1 MLHGKPII
9 TAALYGVATKAL
21 NQATRR
27 NQKRFPK
34 DFMFRLTAK
43 EDDFLRSQI
52 VTSKPRRGG
61 RRYPPY
67 AFTEYGAVM
76 LAAVLNSDAAV
87 AASIQIVRAFVRLRE
102 ILASHKNL
110 AKRLEAVE
118 KRLLGHDV
126 ELGVQAQEIKAVL
139 EAIRQLAEPPPEP
152 PLEKLKT
159 VAGFK
164 P

>member
-1 MLHGKPII
+1 
-9 TAALYGVATKAL
+9 
-21 NQATRR
+21 
-27 NQKRFPK
+27 
-34 DFMFRLTAK
+34 
-43 EDDFLRSQI
+43 
-52 VTSKPRRGG
+52 
-61 RRYPPY
+61 
-67 AFTEYGAVM
+67 
-76 LAAVLNSDAAV
+76 
-87 AASIQIVRAFVRLRE
+87 VRLRE